1 VDAEA
6 MKPRI
11 LVLTKLFWPEGGGAE
26 LATYLIVKDIL
37 SKHFDVTIVSG
48 TRSPEPDILKHARYI
63 HWGVL
68 EARYKPIER
77 IKTFT
82 GINWVRNLVEKA
94 DIVYIPSHTLIP
106 LTMAVKT
113 INPRAKVVLHLHNY
127 QLLTYT
133 SVVLADREPDVATD
147 IIVELGEHKSLLRAL
162 LAGFGHYINY
172 INKFAALLADKV
184 ICVSHR
190 QCEIILRYIPEVRGK
205 AEVIYNPTP
214 SLPPLNKRVNNKP
227 IVIYIGGGS
236 YIKGFEI
243 LLETILKAL
252 IKGLDTKAYITYG
265 RGMSPKEEAL
275 LKRTSRNLGDKLI
288 LLGRLPHGEYL
299 KLHEVAWALL
309 FPSIWEEPL
318 PYAIIESM
326 LLRTIPIAS
335 KVGGVPEIIE
345 GSPAEE
351 YLFTPGDVNGFIDRI
366 EKLLSQSKKD
376 IMDAGIKLREHILR
390 LLNEERIES
399 KLVSLFRFSAS

>member
-1 VDAEA
+1 VDAKA

-26 LATYLIVKDIL
+26 LATYLIIKDIL
-37 SKHFDVTIVSG
+37 SKHFDVAIVSG
-48 TRSPEPDILKHARYI
+48 TRSPEPDILEHARYI
-63 HWGVL
+63 HWGAL
-68 EARYKPIER
+68 EARYKPIEW
-77 IKTFT
+77 IKTFM
-82 GINWVRNLVEKA
+82 GIGWVRNLVEEA

-106 LTMAVKT
+106 LTIAVKT
-113 INPRAKVVLHLHNY
+113 INPRTKIALHLHNY

-133 SVVLADREPDVATD
+133 SVVLANREPDVATD

-172 INKFAALLADKV
+172 INRFAAMLADKI

-205 AEVIYNPTP
+205 AEVIYNPPP
-214 SLPPLNKRVNNKP
+214 SLPSLNKRINDKP

-236 YIKGFEI
+236 YIKGFEMF
-243 LLETILKAL
+243 LETIFKAL
-252 IKGLDTKAYITYG
+252 IKGLDIKVYITYG
-265 RGMSPKEEAL
+265 RGMSPKEEVL
-275 LKRTSRNLGDKLI
+275 LKRILRNLGNNLV
-288 LLGRLPHGEYL
+288 LLGRLSYDEYL

-326 LLRTIPIAS
+326 LLGTIPIAS
-335 KVGGVPEIIE
+335 GAGGVPEIIR

-351 YLFTPGDVNGFIDRI
+351 YLFTPGDINEFIDRI

-376 IMDAGIKLREHILR
+376 IIDIGIKLREHILR
-390 LLNEERIES
+390 LLNEERIEN
-399 KLVSLFRFSAS
+399 KLVSLFKFLAG

>member
-1 VDAEA
+1 

-318 PYAIIESM
+318 PYVVIES
-326 LLRTIPIAS
+326 LFLRTIPIAAR
-335 KVGGVPEIIE
+335 VGGVPEIIE
-345 GSPAEE
+345 GTVAEKF
-351 YLFTPGDVNGFIDRI
+351 LFEPSNVNNFVDKIS
-366 EKLLSQSKKD
+366 ELLSYSKNEVENL
-376 IMDAGIKLREHILR
+376 GIELRRHAFKLFDVKS
-390 LLNEERIES
+390 IEN
-399 KLVSLFRFSAS
+399 KLISLFESLP